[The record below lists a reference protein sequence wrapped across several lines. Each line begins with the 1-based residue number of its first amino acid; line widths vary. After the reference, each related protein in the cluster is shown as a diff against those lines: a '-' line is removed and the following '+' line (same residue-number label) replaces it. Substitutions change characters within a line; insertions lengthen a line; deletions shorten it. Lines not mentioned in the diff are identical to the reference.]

1 MAKVTYMAKE
11 IMSPSHEKWY
21 EFVAAM
27 MMEFGGCES
36 THKTARAVLQE
47 IQGIDVD
54 GTLEF
59 FESQEGICDCEV
71 LLNVV
76 AGNLPRDHQQVLIDS
91 WIKEVQGDE
100 R

>member
-36 THKTARAVLQE
+36 THKTTRAVLQE
-47 IQGIDVD
+47 TQGIDVD
-54 GTLEF
+54 ETLEF
-59 FESQEGICDCEV
+59 FERQGGICDCEV
-71 LLNVV
+71 LLNM
-76 AGNLPRDHQQVLIDS
+76 AGNLPRDHQRILVEG
-91 WIKEVQGDE
+91 WIKKVQGDE